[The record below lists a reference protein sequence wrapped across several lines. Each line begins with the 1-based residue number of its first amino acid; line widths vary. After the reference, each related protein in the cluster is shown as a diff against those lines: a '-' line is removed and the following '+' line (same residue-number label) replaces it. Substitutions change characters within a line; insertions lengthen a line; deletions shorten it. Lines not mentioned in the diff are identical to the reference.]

1 MRLKS
6 DYAIIKVQWKI
17 KTNFDKNADN
27 GGDLM
32 DRSNSDKFLIIYND
46 LDKHMRECL
55 QVKTGTPNSYL
66 INQMAKNNRAFA
78 KYKEDLLAFSRLRN
92 AIIHNPFK
100 KDADP
105 IAEPH
110 ENVVKLYEDI
120 KNQLT
125 CPPSALSTVA
135 VPRRNIYATSLESK
149 VIDVM
154 NIMVKKSFSHVPV
167 LYDDRIVGIFSE
179 STFFSYV
186 SKNEDIAFS
195 RDTLIG
201 DFKDYIDVNGNVS
214 EYYQFVEKGTLLID
228 VEEMFQGNLKDNK
241 RLAVVFITENGKQNE
256 RLLGLVTVWDLA
268 GYCR

>member
-1 MRLKS
+1 M
-6 DYAIIKVQWKI
+6 
-17 KTNFDKNADN
+17 KTNLKNNTGN
-27 GGDLM
+27 GGDLV
-32 DRSNSDKFLIIYND
+32 DKSNSDKFLIIYND

-66 INQMAKNNRAFA
+66 ISQMAKNNRSFA

-110 ENVVKLYEDI
+110 ENIVKLYEDI

-135 VPRRNIYATSLESK
+135 VLRRNIYATSMESR

-167 LYDDRIVGIFSE
+167 LHDDRIVGIFSE

-186 SKNEDIAFS
+186 SKNKDVAFS
-195 RDTLIG
+195 RETLIK
-201 DFKDYIDVNGNVS
+201 DFNDLIDINGNIS
-214 EYYQFVEKGTLLID
+214 EHYEFVGKGTLLID
-228 VEEMFQGNLKDNK
+228 VEEMFQGCLKDNK
-241 RLAVVFITENGKQNE
+241 RLAVVFITENGKQSE
-256 RLLGLVTVWDLA
+256 RLLGLITVWDLA
-268 GYCR
+268 GYCG

>member
-1 MRLKS
+1 MHAKWG
-6 DYAIIKVQWKI
+6 Y
-17 KTNFDKNADN
+17 
-27 GGDLM
+27 LM
-32 DRSNSDKFLIIYND
+32 DKSNSDKFLIIYND

-55 QVKTGTPNSYL
+55 QVKAGTPNSYL
-66 INQMAKNNRAFA
+66 INQMAKNNRSFA
-78 KYKEDLLAFSRLRN
+78 KHKEDLLAFSRLRN

-135 VPRRNIYATSLESK
+135 VPRRNIYATSMESK

-154 NIMVKKSFSHVPV
+154 NIMLNKSFSHVPV
-167 LYDDRIVGIFSE
+167 LHDDRIVGIFSDT
-179 STFFSYV
+179 TFFSYV
-186 SKNEDIAFS
+186 SKNKDLTITRE
-195 RDTLIG
+195 TLIK
-201 DFKDYIDVNGNVS
+201 DFNDFIDIHGNVS
-214 EYYQFVEKGTLLID
+214 EYYEFVEKSTLLID
-228 VEEMFQGNLKDNK
+228 VEEMFQRNLKDNK

-256 RLLGLVTVWDLA
+256 RLLGLITVWDLA
-268 GYCR
+268 GYCG